1 MTSQV
6 QTANCRKNDLESL
19 FLLAWVQQIRQCIE
33 VLEEELHVTKIS
45 IYILQWGEVM
55 LGGDIIAIQ
64 QQDMSTMNVQKQRI
78 RTVAV
83 AIRGGL
89 QIPVDLNK
97 KHVQALKV

>member
-1 MTSQV
+1 
-6 QTANCRKNDLESL
+6 
-19 FLLAWVQQIRQCIE
+19 
-33 VLEEELHVTKIS
+33 
-45 IYILQWGEVM
+45 M

-97 KHVQALKV
+97 KHVQALKVWQTHASVDSTGAVYAELRQGLLTW

>member
-1 MTSQV
+1 M
-6 QTANCRKNDLESL
+6 
-19 FLLAWVQQIRQCIE
+19 
-33 VLEEELHVTKIS
+33 TKIS

>member
-1 MTSQV
+1 
-6 QTANCRKNDLESL
+6 
-19 FLLAWVQQIRQCIE
+19 
-33 VLEEELHVTKIS
+33 
-45 IYILQWGEVM
+45 M

-97 KHVQALKV
+97 KHVQALKVWQRHVSVDSTGAVYAELRQGILTW

>member
-1 MTSQV
+1 
-6 QTANCRKNDLESL
+6 
-19 FLLAWVQQIRQCIE
+19 
-33 VLEEELHVTKIS
+33 
-45 IYILQWGEVM
+45 M

>member
-19 FLLAWVQQIRQCIE
+19 FLLAWVQQIRQYIE